1 MNQSPNSHAFGG
13 PTRFCLDYAYRDS
26 SHGPRR
32 TEQRIQLLLVLLTK
46 LFLQKSWLRT
56 GSGFRVSIGLSD
68 SKLKNADAGRSR

>member
-46 LFLQKSWLRT
+46 PFFAEVVVANSFRL
-56 GSGFRVSIGLSD
+56 SGQYWAI
-68 SKLKNADAGRSR
+68 